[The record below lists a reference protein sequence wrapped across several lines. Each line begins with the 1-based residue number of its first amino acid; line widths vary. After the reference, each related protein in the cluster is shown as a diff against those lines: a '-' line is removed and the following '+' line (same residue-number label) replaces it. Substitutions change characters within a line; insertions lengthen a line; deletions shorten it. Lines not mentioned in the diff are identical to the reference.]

1 MNKKL
6 LTPSMLLTATAFAL
20 SAAAPHVAAQN
31 TDSSAYLKDTRGLI
45 VKNPFGLCWRTGYWS
60 PAMAIC
66 ECDPDIAQACTPPAP
81 RAAVVPP
88 PALAAATPAPAPAP
102 APAPSPRAVTPVSQK
117 VTLKADTLFDFDK
130 SVLRPDGR
138 RELDDLIGNLKMID
152 IETIIDIGHADR
164 FGSATYNQKLSMRR
178 AESVKAYLVAKG
190 VPANRIFTDG
200 KGKTQ
205 PVTKSGECKGPA
217 TKKVIAC
224 LQPDRR
230 VEIEVIGTRAR

>member
-6 LTPSMLLTATAFAL
+6 ITPSMLLTATAFAL

-45 VKNPFGLCWRTGYWS
+45 VKNPFDLCWRTGYWS

-81 RAAVVPP
+81 LAAVVPP
-88 PALAAATPAPAPAP
+88 PATVAPAPAP
-102 APAPSPRAVTPVSQK
+102 AAPAPAPAPRAVTPVSQK

-138 RELDDLIGNLKMID
+138 RELDDLIEKLKMIEID
-152 IETIIDIGHADR
+152 SIIDIGHADR
-164 FGSATYNQKLSMRR
+164 IGSHMYNQKLSMRR
-178 AESVKAYLVAKG
+178 AESVKAYLVSKG

-200 KGKTQ
+200 KGETQ
-205 PVTKSGECKGPA
+205 PVTRPGECKGPA
-217 TKKVIAC
+217 TKNVIAC